1 MALVIL
7 KELNNFKESRQLGSF
22 FVGKQVEGKGRVCYN
37 GVKRGGSMFGHLQIK
52 SCYSFQESTIL
63 IDALVKMAK
72 EKQMDALALCDKDNM
87 YGAFEFYEAC
97 QKYHIKPIFGVE
109 ASILIDQEVYPFTL
123 LAKDDDGYLSLVRIV
138 SDINL
143 SDEGAIEIKE
153 LLAYKHH
160 LYIISSSDD
169 GIVERYIAKDMEKEA
184 ERYMRRFKEAFGEN
198 YLVMMQNHG
207 LANQEVNNKRLLAIA
222 NFVNVKVVWGNDVRY
237 LRPQEAITVDLL
249 QAAKES
255 RTLSPFFE
263 SDTNQRYLKNSSEIA
278 MLFDHEI
285 LRNTEEVLN
294 TCKASIPT
302 GMKNLPYYPTPHQA
316 PHDEYLRSL
325 CIVGL
330 KKRFFGQSIPESYK
344 TRLFYELKV
353 IHDMGFDDYFLI
365 VYDYVH
371 YAKTHG
377 ILVGPGRG
385 SAAGSL
391 VAYVLGITN
400 IDPLKYNLL
409 FERFLNPE
417 RVSMPD
423 IDIDFE
429 DDRRDEVVDYVI
441 AKYGQERVA
450 QIVTFSTYGPRN
462 AIKDLGKVVGL
473 PLPRLEMLAKMV
485 PTGPKNRKSIT
496 EMYQTSSSFK
506 KMVDGTQA
514 LQRLIKPM
522 SLVEYLPRNIS
533 MHAAGVVISKNPL
546 REMVP
551 LVRGPSSMIMTQY
564 SKDYIE
570 SAGVLKMDFL
580 GLKNLTMISY
590 ILEDIKKDTG
600 ETVNLS
606 TIPLNDAKTYQL
618 LSNGDTYGVFQL
630 ESEGMRNLLKR
641 MRPTTFMDIVDAIA
655 LYRPGPMENIPLY
668 LENRTH
674 KGRMQYVDESLIPI
688 LKDTHGIIIYQEQIM
703 QIARQVANFS
713 LGKADILRKAV
724 SKKNA
729 QAMSDMRES
738 FIQGAIIN
746 GYSEKKAIEIYELI
760 EKFANYGFNKSHSV
774 AYGVVA
780 YWLAYLKANY
790 SLYFFASILSNEG
803 SSQTAKLHV
812 IEECKRY
819 GVKILGPSIN
829 HSKHRFVVEN
839 GGIRYSLTAIKNI
852 GYALYK
858 ALDQERQEHGP
869 FSDIY
874 DFIARMQS
882 SRMPANA
889 LESLI
894 DAGAFDE
901 FESNRAYIKGNLA
914 TIVEY
919 AHLKATIAVDDPPIL
934 RDFKES
940 KWDRLENEKN
950 VLGLYLSTHPLAIL
964 KNAYRKKHLP
974 IVNVADIDE
983 SMVNKTILVMV
994 VLHRIKVIVDK
1005 KGNQMAFISGN
1016 DDTGELEATIFSN
1029 QYRRY
1034 SEDPSH
1040 PLEKDRTVLMNVR
1053 VQKREDNLSLVMNQI
1068 KKVK

>member
-1 MALVIL
+1 
-7 KELNNFKESRQLGSF
+7 
-22 FVGKQVEGKGRVCYN
+22 
-37 GVKRGGSMFGHLQIK
+37 
-52 SCYSFQESTIL
+52 
-63 IDALVKMAK
+63 
-72 EKQMDALALCDKDNM
+72 
-87 YGAFEFYEAC
+87 
-97 QKYHIKPIFGVE
+97 
-109 ASILIDQEVYPFTL
+109 
-123 LAKDDDGYLSLVRIV
+123 
-138 SDINL
+138 
-143 SDEGAIEIKE
+143 
-153 LLAYKHH
+153 
-160 LYIISSSDD
+160 
-169 GIVERYIAKDMEKEA
+169 
-184 ERYMRRFKEAFGEN
+184 
-198 YLVMMQNHG
+198 
-207 LANQEVNNKRLLAIA
+207 
-222 NFVNVKVVWGNDVRY
+222 
-237 LRPQEAITVDLL
+237 
-249 QAAKES
+249 
-255 RTLSPFFE
+255 
-263 SDTNQRYLKNSSEIA
+263 
-278 MLFDHEI
+278 
-285 LRNTEEVLN
+285 
-294 TCKASIPT
+294 
-302 GMKNLPYYPTPHQA
+302 
-316 PHDEYLRSL
+316 
-325 CIVGL
+325 
-330 KKRFFGQSIPESYK
+330 
-344 TRLFYELKV
+344 
-353 IHDMGFDDYFLI
+353 
-365 VYDYVH
+365 
-371 YAKTHG
+371 
-377 ILVGPGRG
+377 
-385 SAAGSL
+385 
-391 VAYVLGITN
+391 
-400 IDPLKYNLL
+400 
-409 FERFLNPE
+409 
-417 RVSMPD
+417 
-423 IDIDFE
+423 
-429 DDRRDEVVDYVI
+429 
-441 AKYGQERVA
+441 
-450 QIVTFSTYGPRN
+450 
-462 AIKDLGKVVGL
+462 
-473 PLPRLEMLAKMV
+473 
-485 PTGPKNRKSIT
+485 
-496 EMYQTSSSFK
+496 
-506 KMVDGTQA
+506 
-514 LQRLIKPM
+514 
-522 SLVEYLPRNIS
+522 
-533 MHAAGVVISKNPL
+533 
-546 REMVP
+546 
-551 LVRGPSSMIMTQY
+551 MIMTQY

-606 TIPLNDAKTYQL
+606 AIPLNDAKTYQL

-641 MRPTTFMDIVDAIA
+641 MRPRTFMDIVDAIA

-668 LENRTH
+668 LENRAH
-674 KGRMQYVDESLIPI
+674 QGKMHYVDESLIPI

-703 QIARQVANFS
+703 QIARQVAGFS

-738 FIQGAIIN
+738 FIEGAIAN
-746 GYSEKKAIEIYELI
+746 GYGEKKAVEIYELI

-790 SLYFFASILSNEG
+790 PLYFFASILSNEG

-812 IEECKRY
+812 IEESKRY

-852 GYALYK
+852 GYAFYK

-919 AHLKATIAVDDPPIL
+919 AHLKATIAVADPPIL

-940 KWDRLENEKN
+940 KWERLENEKN
-950 VLGLYLSTHPLAIL
+950 VLGLYLSTHPLAML
-964 KNAYRKKHLP
+964 KNAYRKKNLP

-1016 DDTGELEATIFSN
+1016 DDTGELEATVFSN

-1053 VQKREDNLSLVMNQI
+1053 VQKREDSLSLVMNQI